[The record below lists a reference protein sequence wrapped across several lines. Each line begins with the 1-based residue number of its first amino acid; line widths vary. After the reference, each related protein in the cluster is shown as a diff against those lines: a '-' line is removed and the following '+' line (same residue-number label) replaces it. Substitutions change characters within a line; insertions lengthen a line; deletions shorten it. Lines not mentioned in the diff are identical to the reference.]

1 MTHAELER
9 IEAIFRSPPSTGVLA
24 EHGLALC
31 AELRVR
37 MGHHAELDAAGA
49 ALDLAVNEALTVD
62 EFKAKHFGDLPPGGV
77 PDSFAAALV
86 DDPLAD
92 AQARRTAA
100 EAAAIFRDR
109 LAEADQIQAGLS
121 HDASAEH
128 DADPTPPHSPKA
140 KKGKR

>member
-31 AELRVR
+31 AALRPYLPEPSTFSAQRLLDDHAVHLAASRAAGLMPPELARL
-37 MGHHAELDAAGA
+37 HSDLDAEGA
-49 ALDLAVNEALTVD
+49 RLD
-62 EFKAKHFGDLPPGGV
+62 
-77 PDSFAAALV
+77 
-86 DDPLAD
+86 
-92 AQARRTAA
+92 
-100 EAAAIFRDR
+100 
-109 LAEADQIQAGLS
+109 

-128 DADPTPPHSPKA
+128 DAVPDVGDADPTPPHSPKA